1 MSCFKCKRC
10 LTEYK
15 YKHHLTSHLSRKNPC
30 PIVEGGENIEPIV
43 LYEEATYIPPKLFEC
58 EICKKRLA
66 TRQSLHTHKKMCIAK
81 NSTNTNAIISGLKDT
96 IKKLEKNVEKLQ
108 RSQQQTQPTPQTVN
122 ISNNIT
128 TINNVTN
135 ITINA
140 WGNERMDHIT
150 HDFLTE
156 CAYKRQNGFK
166 KLIEQIHFNPDL
178 PENHNIG
185 MWKVSRKLAVRWVN
199 NAWEPCDQNEAVE
212 DLINRNGII
221 LLGHVFK
228 NMEEDKHYDKCME
241 YLNSINKTGVQKE
254 NYYNLRNA
262 IIALLNTNL
271 VDMGKTKTMQM
282 IETITDT
289 SENNTVDG
297 DS

>member
-10 LTEYK
+10 LTEFK
-15 YKHHLTSHLSRKNPC
+15 YKHHLTSHLLRKNTC
-30 PIVEGGENIEPIV
+30 PVVEGGENIDPKV

-66 TRQSLHTHKKMCIAK
+66 SRQSLHTHKKMCIAK
-81 NSTNTNAIISGLKDT
+81 NSTNTNAIISGLRDT
-96 IKKLEKNVEKLQ
+96 IKKLEKNMEKIQ
-108 RSQQQTQPTPQTVN
+108 RSQQTQQTPPAPQTVN
-122 ISNNIT
+122 ISNNT
-128 TINNVTN
+128 TINNVN
-135 ITINA
+135 ITINT

-166 KLIEQIHFNPDL
+166 KLIEHIHFNPDL

-199 NAWEPCDQNEAVE
+199 NSWEPCDQNEVAE
-212 DLINRNGII
+212 DLISRNGII
-221 LLGHVFK
+221 LIGHVFK
-228 NMEEDKHYDKCME
+228 NMEDTKHYDKCME

-262 IIALLNTNL
+262 IIALLNTNFID
-271 VDMGKTKTMQM
+271 VEKTKNIQM
-282 IETITDT
+282 LET
-289 SENNTVDG
+289 NTLDR